1 MWSRRSVISVF
12 AGMALLG
19 CVGVEIAVHDST
31 ELPAIAYQ
39 APVDNSPLSR
49 VSNILKD
56 HPEDAEKLSAL
67 YSALSDVLGRDDS
80 IVKTTGQIRE
90 AHSRSGRLL
99 FQKTPMKGKHE
110 GLSDA
115 IDEFLV
121 QSLGS
126 DDVILTPDLRSAAV
140 SAFKDLSEACVGD
153 TND

>member
-1 MWSRRSVISVF
+1 
-12 AGMALLG
+12 
-19 CVGVEIAVHDST
+19 
-31 ELPAIAYQ
+31 
-39 APVDNSPLSR
+39 
-49 VSNILKD
+49 
-56 HPEDAEKLSAL
+56 
-67 YSALSDVLGRDDS
+67 
-80 IVKTTGQIRE
+80 
-90 AHSRSGRLL
+90 
-99 FQKTPMKGKHE
+99 MKGKHE